1 MEPFTQKPTDNPAPR
16 VFISQFQQAPCPILC
31 RAPPWPCPPSFFLA
45 IIYKQEYLHSRIFS
59 YNNYIGID
67 NLEMRQFIM
76 SGEFGFSFFLSQE
89 IC

>member
-1 MEPFTQKPTDNPAPR
+1 MAL
-16 VFISQFQQAPCPILC
+16 S
-31 RAPPWPCPPSFFLA
+31 PSFFLA